1 MMQSIMLYIVGVTFE
16 SVNKNIQLKATEQYF
31 PVMQI
36 IVLYIVG
43 VTFGLVNETFRR
55 ENSNASYL
63 EISPYD
69 AGHHAVHCRCN
80 I

>member
-1 MMQSIMLYIVGVTFE
+1 MI
-16 SVNKNIQLKATEQYF
+16 ATEQYF

-43 VTFGLVNETFRR
+43 VTFGLVNETFKC
-55 ENSNASYL
+55 ENSNESYL
-63 EISPYD
+63 EIFPYD
-69 AGHHAVHCRCN
+69 AVHHAVHCGCN